1 MHEPQPGL
9 ILWLRCIDQHSVL
22 CIPYVNHHLTMAAVC
37 LQVLQRNLPRPA
49 MPTHPERGPT
59 GREQLP
65 KEAAELMIHAELVSL
80 QEHDNIKHPL
90 KASQAAGR

>member
-1 MHEPQPGL
+1 M
-9 ILWLRCIDQHSVL
+9 
-22 CIPYVNHHLTMAAVC
+22 NHQFIMAAFC

-49 MPTHPERGPT
+49 TPTHSERGPT

-80 QEHDNIKHPL
+80 QEHDSIKYPL
-90 KASQAAGR
+90 KVSQVDGG